1 MIVEFGKYSLSLAP
15 VWFVLA
21 GFVMALGITWIS
33 IPTILKV
40 AVTKGLYDRP
50 NKRSSHQKEIP
61 TLGGMAVFAGF
72 TIAVSVFAGLFVS
85 RELLFVFAGMI
96 ILFFIG
102 LKDDILMIDP
112 VKKLLGQIVAAGVVV
127 VLGDIRITGF
137 YGFLGVGDLS
147 YPVSVLFSVFVF
159 VILING
165 YNLLDGIDGLASGSG
180 VLAALFYGGWF
191 YLTGYGAWA
200 VIAFSFAGSLLA
212 FMRFNLSQGR
222 HKIFL
227 GDTGSLI
234 LGLVVSVMTVR
245 FLEYNHITPG
255 PVKIVSGP
263 VAAMAVVILP
273 LLDTFRIIVIRLFK
287 GRSPFQAE
295 RSHIHHVL
303 IGKGLSHPVA
313 TSVLLSVNVL
323 ILVVVLTVP
332 DSRGNAVFAV
342 LLGLS
347 SLFLLVLSAINRK
360 REKETES

>member
-1 MIVEFGKYSLSLAP
+1 MSLSP
-15 VWFVLA
+15 VWFILG
-21 GFVMALGITWIS
+21 GFVVALGITWIS
-33 IPTILKV
+33 VPTILKV
-40 AVTKGLYDRP
+40 ARSKGLYDRP

-112 VKKLLGQIVAAGVVV
+112 VKKLLGQIVAAGVVI

-180 VLAALFYGGWF
+180 VLVALFYGWWF
-191 YLTGYGAWA
+191 FRTDAGAYA
-200 VIAFSFAGSLLA
+200 VISFSLAGSLLA
-212 FMRFNLSQGR
+212 FMRFNLSRGK

-234 LGLVVSVMTVR
+234 LGLLVSVLTVR
-245 FLEYNHITPG
+245 FLEYNHLITG
-255 PVKIVSGP
+255 GAKIVSGP
-263 VAAMAVVILP
+263 VVAMAVVILP
-273 LLDTFRIIVIRLFK
+273 LLDTSRVIIIRLFK

-332 DSRGNAVFAV
+332 DSRGNATFAV

-347 SLFLLVLSAINRK
+347 FLFLTVLSFLNRNGGSG
-360 REKETES
+360 EQE